1 MKGRSERYIRFSMF
15 QTAEAAGHTEDRT
28 LTEVY
33 VRTT

>member
-1 MKGRSERYIRFSMF
+1 MF